1 MSQFDRL
8 ENKMGRAGS
17 SYIYTL
23 VRALVGLETGLNCR
37 RCSDAIETSDLFGRS
52 EGVCHVCRD

>member
-1 MSQFDRL
+1 
-8 ENKMGRAGS
+8 MGRAGS